1 MKAKKVYLSGKIT
14 GDIGFKKKFKEAEQ
28 KLKAKGHKVMN
39 PAILPEGFEYEE
51 YMAICFAMIDQCNI
65 LAFLPDWEDSPG
77 AKREIEYAVKTK
89 KLPLRIESLLMEG
102 KEWHG

>member
-1 MKAKKVYLSGKIT
+1 MKSKKVYLSGKIT
-14 GDIGFKKKFKEAEQ
+14 GDDNFIKKFKEAEE
-28 KLKAKGHKVMN
+28 KLKARGHKVMN

-89 KLPLRIESLLMEG
+89 KMSLRIESLLMEG